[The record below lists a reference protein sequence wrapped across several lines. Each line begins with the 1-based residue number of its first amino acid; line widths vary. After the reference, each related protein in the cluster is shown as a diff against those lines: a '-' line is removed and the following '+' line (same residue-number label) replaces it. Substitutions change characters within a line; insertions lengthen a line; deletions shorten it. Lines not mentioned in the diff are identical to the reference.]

1 MKWKVHIAKKKEG
14 DGYKNLKNALVSWG
28 KIILFLR
35 KQVTPLQGDHKTNL
49 DLQYRVM
56 GLL

>member
-1 MKWKVHIAKKKEG
+1 MDIKIKKM
-14 DGYKNLKNALVSWG
+14 YWFLG
-28 KIILFLR
+28 KKIVPFLR

-49 DLQYRVM
+49 DLLHRVM